1 MIELVELF
9 DTWRAEL
16 DSVLFEHE
24 TFWTDRVGDL
34 RTEDTR

>member
-1 MIELVELF
+1 MAALLALF
-9 DTWRAEL
+9 DALRAEF
-16 DSVLFEHE
+16 DSVPFAHE